1 MPVAAFD
8 DWEDSP
14 WIIYVK
20 STTPSSQ
27 LPRHT
32 PFDVVAWR
40 GNYYPYKYDLSR
52 FNTIGSTSFDHP
64 DPSIYTVLCN
74 PSADFVIFPPR
85 WLV

>member
-1 MPVAAFD
+1 MDNLRKINNTIFAA
-8 DWEDSP
+8 
-14 WIIYVK
+14 
-20 STTPSSQ
+20 SQ
-27 LPRHT
+27 AQT
-32 PFDVVAWR
+32 PFDVVAWH

-74 PSADFVIFPPR
+74 HSADFVIFPPR